1 MRQTV
6 NMEVRDREQQI
17 VEGFAAVV
25 RLLVD
30 RPDDVHVVSTG
41 TVLRLSV
48 HETDLGKVIGK
59 QGRIAKS
66 LRILLL
72 AMSVGADQRE
82 PSAPLRCRKDD
93 DEACKTGATTV
104 RRCLMVPSNRY
115 TMEAKDLPRSLDL
128 QL

>member
-1 MRQTV
+1 M
-6 NMEVRDREQQI
+6 DREQEI
-17 VEGFAAVV
+17 VEGFATIV

-59 QGRIAKS
+59 QGRTARS

-72 AMSVGADQRE
+72 AMSVGAENKMALDII
-82 PSAPLRCRKDD
+82 S
-93 DEACKTGATTV
+93 V
-104 RRCLMVPSNRY
+104 R
-115 TMEAKDLPRSLDL
+115 AA
-128 QL
+128 

>member
-6 NMEVRDREQQI
+6 NVEVMDREQEI
-17 VEGFAAVV
+17 VEGFTTVV

-72 AMSVGADQRE
+72 AMSVGAESKMALDIV
-82 PSAPLRCRKDD
+82 SART
-93 DEACKTGATTV
+93 A
-104 RRCLMVPSNRY
+104 
-115 TMEAKDLPRSLDL
+115 
-128 QL
+128 